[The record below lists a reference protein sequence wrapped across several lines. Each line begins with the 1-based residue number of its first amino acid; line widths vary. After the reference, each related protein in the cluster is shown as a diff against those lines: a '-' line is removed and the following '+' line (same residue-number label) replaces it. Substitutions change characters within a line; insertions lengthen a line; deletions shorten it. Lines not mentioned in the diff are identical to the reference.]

1 MRLLSLLAILLIT
14 GCGTVTPMAELERQA
29 LLTGDWSEVEKRE
42 RILVRRNMNR
52 SMACP
57 NGYIGYCTE
66 NYGQPS
72 CSCVERDVIRAAFS
86 R

>member
-1 MRLLSLLAILLIT
+1 MRLSILLAAILIA

-29 LLTGDWSEVEKRE
+29 LATGDWSEVERRE
-42 RILVRRNMNR
+42 RIVLRRNMNR

-57 NGYIGYCTE
+57 NGYIGYCVE
-66 NYGQPS
+66 NS
-72 CSCVERDVIRAAFS
+72 CSCVERDAIRAGLMA